1 LGNQQR
7 HVGLSGVCWIE
18 RGLRKGKE
26 GASSTYRSL
35 SVIHMQKSES
45 KGETVFLKS
54 GLVRLD
60 ALVTVAVVEHSFD
73 YS

>member
-7 HVGLSGVCWIE
+7 HDGLSEVCWIE
-18 RGLRKGKE
+18 EELRKGKE
-26 GASSTYRSL
+26 GKTSTYRSL
-35 SVIHMQKSES
+35 SVIHMQKSEN

-54 GLVRLD
+54 GLVRLA